1 MISVLPLTV
10 KNTVRHLFRRPIV
23 WIPGIYAGCIA
34 ALVIW
39 LEFTGGMFLAGKIAM
54 LGAIAF
60 PFFLSVLN
68 YHLETDEKDVKILI
82 TVALRG
88 FFPIVLPVV
97 ILAGFVVVLA
107 VLLSVPLSIVG
118 YGSDPFALTGLMLGI
133 GIPAVLF
140 SIYIDNVA
148 VCERTK
154 IFDTLKRSMELVL
167 VKIITAIWFFII
179 SGIIAVIVSLFGAF
193 LWGAILGSRFTQF
206 IDMNLT
212 QQQEVFSHYTLT
224 DWQALI
230 GPEGTIVTA
239 LVCGFVTFL
248 LVPILFIFKY
258 ECYLDATDVV
268 WDVSGEIDEKGRFF
282 RH

>member
-1 MISVLPLTV
+1 MISVLPLTI

-23 WIPGIYAGCIA
+23 WIPGMYAGCIA

-68 YHLETDEKDVKILI
+68 YHLETDENDVKILT

-88 FFPIVLPVV
+88 YFPIVLPVI

-107 VLLSVPLSIVG
+107 LLLSVPLSILG
-118 YGSDPFALTGLMLGI
+118 YGSDSYALTGLMLGI
-133 GIPAVLF
+133 TIPALLF
-140 SIYIDNVA
+140 SLYIDNVA

-154 IFDTLKRSMELVL
+154 IFDTLKRSLELVL
-167 VKIITAIWFFII
+167 VKIITVIWFFVI
-179 SGIIAVIVSLFGAF
+179 SAIIAVIVSLFGAF
-193 LWGAILGSRFTQF
+193 LWGAILASRFTQF
-206 IDMNLT
+206 IDMNIT
-212 QQQEVFSHYTLT
+212 QQQEVFSQYTLT

-239 LVCGFVTFL
+239 LVFGFVTFL

-268 WDVSGEIDEKGRFF
+268 WDVSGEIDEKGRHF

>member
-1 MISVLPLTV
+1 MLSVLPLTI
-10 KNTVRHLFRRPIV
+10 KNTMRHLFRRPIV

-68 YHLETDEKDVKILI
+68 YHLETDEKNMKILV

-88 FFPIVLPVV
+88 YFPIVLPVIV
-97 ILAGFVVVLA
+97 LAGFVVVLA
-107 VLLSVPLSIVG
+107 LLLSVPLSIMG

-133 GIPAVLF
+133 GIPALLF
-140 SIYIDNVA
+140 SLYIDNVA

-154 IFDTLKRSMELVL
+154 IFGTLKRSMELVT
-167 VKIITAIWFFII
+167 VKIITAIWFFVV
-179 SGIIAVIVSLFGAF
+179 SGIIAVIVSVFGAF

-206 IDMNLT
+206 IEMNLT
-212 QQQEVFSHYTLT
+212 QQQEVFSQYTLT

-230 GPEGTIVTA
+230 GPEGIIVTA
-239 LVCGFVTFL
+239 LVFGFVTFL

-268 WDVSGEIDEKGRFF
+268 WDLSGEVDEKGRHF
-282 RH
+282 RL